1 MDYVK
6 STYEKKDYINLFT
19 LIKEHNYEIIKK
31 HLEKLDPSIDL
42 NLRDEYNEYLLTYA
56 ILYNKLDIV
65 KLIIEKGGKIDITDN
80 ENRSILYTSIKYGY
94 DDITRFLIET
104 NKNHIGINILDI
116 KDKSNKTPLHYAIQK
131 KNLTIIEK
139 LCEAGANPH
148 MFDNTG
154 YNSLHQS
161 IFTRNIDVVRLII
174 KYINSIDIRTNTGE
188 SALHIAVNLKLTKI
202 AELLIENNI
211 NLNIQDFSHEF
222 TAAHYI
228 ATTNQIE
235 LLQLIIQKKINI
247 VDLNIQD
254 IFGNTPLHYAFIEEN
269 YNIVNLIIDNVP
281 DINYNLWNI
290 DGKLPL
296 HIFLENYDDRYEDI
310 LEKIIAKTNLSLR
323 DNNGNNCIYYIVN
336 LDLWRRYRDILVKKK
351 IDLFSKNKNNVMLLD
366 MIKEKDRD
374 DFLDIAIESYLFRLK
389 SKPDMWNQDW
399 ENICSGNYDET
410 KSKKLKKT
418 ITDNNTL
425 DTECKKIIKKNILE
439 LMKQVESGEKQCKIV
454 SYPMT
459 KEKICI
465 TITEG
470 QQLSLC
476 TFTGNTLDVL
486 LGLLYL
492 LDKYKDTCSTI
503 STDFIENKNIYE
515 FYKSIGVLMSSRS
528 EFLNFEIV
536 WINYKLY
543 LIDDFFNKFKNCI
556 DGGAAFVIIPLGIE
570 LQQGSH
576 ANYLIYD
583 VKNNQIERF
592 EPHGSTTPPGLNYNP
607 DLLDKILFTRFKE
620 LNENIKYL
628 KPKDY
633 LPKIGF
639 QLLDIYETKKKKI
652 GDPGGFCALW
662 AVWYVD
668 MRLTYRNLS
677 PEKLVK
683 KLVKSIRTNN
693 ISIKNM
699 IRNYAVHIIKSRD
712 EILQSAGLDINNWL
726 NDEYSNEDLDKVI
739 EQIKEKIYAIIKKDK
754 K

>member
-1 MDYVK
+1 MDKNYKDYDK
-6 STYEKKDYINLFT
+6 SDYINLFT
-19 LIKEHNYEIIKK
+19 LIKEHKYDIIKK
-31 HLEKLDPSIDL
+31 YLEKLDPSIDL

-56 ILYNKLDIV
+56 ILYNKIDIV

-80 ENRSILYTSIKYGY
+80 ENRSILYTCIKYGY
-94 DDITRFLIET
+94 DNITDFLIET

-116 KDKSNKTPLHYAIQK
+116 KDKVNKIPLHYAIQK
-131 KNLTIIEK
+131 KNLSIIEK

-148 MFDNTG
+148 MFDNNG
-154 YNSLHQS
+154 FNSLHQS
-161 IFTRNIDVVRLII
+161 IFTRNIDVVRLIL

-188 SALHIAVNLKLTKI
+188 SALHLAVNLKLTKI

-211 NLNIQDFSHEF
+211 NLNIQDYSHEF
-222 TAAHYI
+222 TATHYI
-228 ATTNQIE
+228 TTTNQFE
-235 LLQLIIQKKINI
+235 LLQLIIQKQNI
-247 VDLNIQD
+247 VNLNIQD
-254 IFGNTPLHYAFIEEN
+254 VFGNTPLHYAFIEEN
-269 YNIVNLIIDNVP
+269 YNIVHLIIDNAQ

-296 HIFLENYDDRYEDI
+296 HIFLENYNEQYEDI
-310 LEKIIAKTNLSLR
+310 LEKIIEKTNLSLR

-336 LDLWRRYRDILVKKK
+336 LNLWRKYRNILIKKK
-351 IDLFSKNKNNVMLLD
+351 IDLFSKNKNNVMLFD

-374 DFLDIAIESYLFRLK
+374 AFLDLAIDSYLYRLK
-389 SKPDMWNQDW
+389 TKPDMWNQDW

-418 ITDNNTL
+418 ITDDNTL
-425 DTECKKIIKKNILE
+425 DNECKKIIKKNILE
-439 LMKQVESGEKQCKIV
+439 LINKVESGEKQCKIV
-454 SYPMT
+454 SYPIT

-465 TITEG
+465 SITEG
-470 QQLSLC
+470 QQLNLC

-492 LDKYKDTCSTI
+492 LDKYKDTCSTL

-543 LIDDFFNKFKNCI
+543 LIDDFFNKFKDCI
-556 DGGAAFVIIPLGIE
+556 SKDTSFVLIPLGIE

-583 VKNNQIERF
+583 VKNNIIERF

-607 DLLDKILFTRFKE
+607 DLLDKILYTRFKE
-620 LNENIKYL
+620 INENIKYL

-662 AVWYVD
+662 AIWYVD
-668 MRLTYRNLS
+668 MRLTYRTLS

-699 IRNYAVHIIKSRD
+699 IRNYAVNVIKSRD
-712 EILQSAGLDINNWL
+712 LILGTAGLDINNWL

-739 EQIKEKIYAIIKKDK
+739 EQIKEKIFTIIKKDK
-754 K
+754 N